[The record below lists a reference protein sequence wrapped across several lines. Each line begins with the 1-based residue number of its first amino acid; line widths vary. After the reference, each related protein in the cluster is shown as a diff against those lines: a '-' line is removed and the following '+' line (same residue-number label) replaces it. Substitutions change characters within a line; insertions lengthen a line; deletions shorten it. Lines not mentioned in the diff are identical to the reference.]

1 MLSLAATA
9 IAQADQVDD
18 LIKANMQKQNIPGL
32 SLVAL
37 NDGKIVKAAGY
48 GLANIKLQIPA
59 TPETVYPL
67 RVRLAA

>member
-18 LIKANMQKQNIPGL
+18 LIKANVQKQNIPGL
-32 SLVAL
+32 SLVSL
-37 NDGKIVKAAGY
+37 NDGKIAKAAGY

-59 TPETVYPL
+59 TPETVYSL